1 MKKNMTICLLTVLE
15 PTAKYIKTY
24 ESSLVCQF
32 LFQYLVGKSLLIW
45 LAVFLIGVVPV
56 FAQKEYLQPG
66 KKYSNVKV
74 YTNDYKTIKV
84 SSLKQINDSVDEF
97 IGLSNNTE
105 QLSLNNIKYL
115 SVRRSSHAL
124 SYGLIG
130 GGIGLFSSALAAADA
145 RAKYPDVKFNSA
157 SFILGF
163 TLGCG
168 AVGAIIGAMYPNWKR
183 VYIKDNRISL
193 YGISTYY
200 QNKMLIINLIITI

>member
-1 MKKNMTICLLTVLE
+1 MKKNLSTCPLAIFKPSE
-15 PTAKYIKTY
+15 EYNSTY
-24 ESSLVCQF
+24 ESSLVYQ
-32 LFQYLVGKSLLIW
+32 LSFQHFIGKNLVIW

-84 SSLKQINDSVDEF
+84 SSLKQINDSVVEF

-105 QLSLNNIKYL
+105 QLSLNNIKYF
-115 SVRRSSHAL
+115 SVRRGSHAL

-168 AVGAIIGAMYPNWKR
+168 TVGAIIGAMYPNWKR
-183 VYIKDNRISL
+183 VYIKDKRISL